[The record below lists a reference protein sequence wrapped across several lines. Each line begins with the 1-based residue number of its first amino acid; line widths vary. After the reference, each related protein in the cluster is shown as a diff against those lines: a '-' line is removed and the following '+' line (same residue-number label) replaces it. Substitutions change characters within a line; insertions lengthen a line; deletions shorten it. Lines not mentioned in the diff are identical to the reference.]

1 MPWFRSQGG
10 AARISAPH
18 DSSPYLRPLFSPP
31 GQVVAVR
38 QLYAR
43 RTPAPVY
50 FYPSV
55 HLTDISVPRDG
66 DLPLEARVSMC
77 A

>member
-1 MPWFRSQGG
+1 VRV
-10 AARISAPH
+10 RLDLSAP
-18 DSSPYLRPLFSPP
+18 SRRGELSFAVN
-31 GQVVAVR
+31 GGEAVVAVR

-43 RTPAPVY
+43 CTPGPIY

-66 DLPLEARVSMC
+66 DLPLKARVSMS
-77 A
+77 AGP

>member
-1 MPWFRSQGG
+1 MRV
-10 AARISAPH
+10 RLDLSAP
-18 DSSPYLRPLFSPP
+18 SRRGELSFAVNGGEPVL
-31 GQVVAVR
+31 AVR

-43 RTPAPVY
+43 GTPAPIY

-77 A
+77 ARP